1 MQKVTTRQ
9 KEGVVKSISLLFRS
23 EAIVEFFEDLIL
35 DFNLQRHEL
44 V

>member
-9 KEGVVKSISLLFRS
+9 NEGVVKSISLLFRS

-35 DFNLQRHEL
+35 DFNLQRHGL

>member
-9 KEGVVKSISLLFRS
+9 KVGVVKSISLLFRS
-23 EAIVEFFEDLIL
+23 EAVAEFFEDLVL
-35 DFNLQRHEL
+35 DFNLQSHEL